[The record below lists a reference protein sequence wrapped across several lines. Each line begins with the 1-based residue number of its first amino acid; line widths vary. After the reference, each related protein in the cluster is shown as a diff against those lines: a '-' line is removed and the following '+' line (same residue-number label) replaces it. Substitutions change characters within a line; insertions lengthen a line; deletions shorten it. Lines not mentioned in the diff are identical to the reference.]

1 MSVQTSD
8 LLTFPLLQGENKIVI
23 ENIEY
28 IETIDFD
35 IRYELLEDDVWI
47 ETIMDQTSYDM
58 LPYFDFSYEAI
69 ISSLDIHMTTNILS
83 DETYEY
89 FIYIDRTSSSE
100 RIDDIN
106 NFEFIN
112 YIDLELMRVFAKD
125 VENDVIYQVTSIDLS
140 GYRRFPFILTEL
152 DNHYTLTL
160 VDELERID
168 KVYYYND
175 QNIQHEWDYSET
187 QDNVYIYELTNISII
202 KIEIK
207 LNNDPYVTYIIELE
221 GE

>member
-1 MSVQTSD
+1 
-8 LLTFPLLQGENKIVI
+8 
-23 ENIEY
+23 
-28 IETIDFD
+28 
-35 IRYELLEDDVWI
+35 
-47 ETIMDQTSYDM
+47 
-58 LPYFDFSYEAI
+58 
-69 ISSLDIHMTTNILS
+69 
-83 DETYEY
+83 
-89 FIYIDRTSSSE
+89 
-100 RIDDIN
+100 
-106 NFEFIN
+106 
-112 YIDLELMRVFAKD
+112 MRVFAKD

-207 LNNDPYVTYIIELE
+207 LNNDPYVTYIIEIE
-221 GE
+221 GV